1 MKSLHSLQ
9 SWGSLADL
17 FYCVVPGWGFLYL
30 LDVLLGIWV
39 MVFPHLRCGT
49 MSAIISSKAP
59 FEKKLE
65 IGEGLNILI
74 NLSDKKMS
82 GYWNKTR
89 GTKEKLMSKT
99 QHEGILNVNIETV
112 YGMPIVTLSS
122 YLFFTLLDVDWFLI
136 DFDHIKSIRN
146 RVLVCPVLLSSIHY
160 L

>member
-1 MKSLHSLQ
+1 MSCWEFGSWCFLISVAVQWVQ
-9 SWGSLADL
+9 SSAQR
-17 FYCVVPGWGFLYL
+17 L
-30 LDVLLGIWV
+30 LL
-39 MVFPHLRCGT
+39 
-49 MSAIISSKAP
+49 K
-59 FEKKLE
+59 KKLE
-65 IGEGLNILI
+65 IGEKLNILM
-74 NLSDKKMS
+74 NLSDKKML

-112 YGMPIVTLSS
+112 YGMPILTLSS
-122 YLFFTLLDVDWFLI
+122 YLFFTLLEVDWFLI